1 MVPLPTAEGQ
11 KLVKRGPDALFWT
24 QVTEELF
31 ILFSHEISKASRNCR
46 SLGFQQENGIKC

>member
-46 SLGFQQENGIKC
+46 FLGFQQENGIKC